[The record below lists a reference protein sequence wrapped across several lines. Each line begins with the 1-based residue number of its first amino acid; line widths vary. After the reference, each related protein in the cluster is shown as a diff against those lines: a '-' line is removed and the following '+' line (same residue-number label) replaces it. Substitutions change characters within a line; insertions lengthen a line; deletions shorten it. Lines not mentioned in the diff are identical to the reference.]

1 MEQKKCTFLL
11 MVGLLLERMF
21 CTNGNSSECP
31 LVIQPSTVVVRY
43 GDPVSVNC
51 TVPGDHEGIGWETSE
66 GSVDMVSNGQFVTWS
81 LESLTDWETRPKCF
95 GNFLINADYDQ
106 CDKKLNITVYKPSD
120 SVLISAVNHT
130 GPMLEGKKYQLQ
142 CEVQNIAPVQ
152 YLTVKWYKGETLENQ
167 TSYDALTKT
176 PVTVSSTV
184 LITPTSADDGAQY
197 SCVAELELGP
207 EGPQPPPS
215 YKSDPLNITV
225 HYKPRITECPDRM
238 MLREGESLDTLAS
251 CRAEGNPSPMVTWY
265 RDQSEFNSSTQL
277 TKRQGGQY
285 TLIAK
290 NTYGTANHTLKIE
303 VLYKPRI
310 TECPDHVKLREGESL
325 DTLVSCRAEGNPSP
339 MVTWYRDQSEFNSS
353 TQLTKR
359 QGGQYTLKAKNTY
372 GTANHTLGIEILYSS
387 ECPLMIQPPTVVVRY
402 GDPVSVNCT
411 VPGDHEGIGWE
422 ASEGSVDMKSN
433 VQFVTWSLET
443 LTDWEISPKCF
454 GNFLINGEPD
464 QCAKELN
471 ITVYKP
477 SDSVFIS
484 AMNHIGPMLEGK
496 QYQLRCEVQNIAP
509 VQYLTVKWY
518 KGETLENQTSYDALT
533 KTPVT
538 VSSTV
543 LITPTSAD
551 DGVQYSCVAELE
563 LGPEG
568 PQPPPSYKSD
578 PLNITVHYKPRI
590 TECLGHVKLRESE
603 SLDTL
608 ASCRAEGN
616 PSPMVTWYRD
626 QSEFNSSTQLTKRQG
641 GQYTLIAKN
650 TYGTANHTLEIEV
663 LYSSECPLMIQPST
677 VVVRYGDPVL
687 VNCTVPEDHEG
698 IGWEASEG
706 SVDRVEGVEF
716 VTWSLESLTDWV
728 ISPKCFGNFLINGE
742 PDQCDKKL
750 NITVYKPSDSVY
762 ISAVNHTGPMLEG
775 EQYQLQCEVQNIA
788 PVQYLT
794 VKWYKGETLENET
807 SYDALT
813 KTPVNVSST
822 LLVKPTSADDG
833 AQYSCVAVLELGPEG
848 PQPPPSYKS
857 DPLNITVHYKPRIT
871 KCLRNV
877 KLREG
882 ESLDTLAS
890 CRAEGNPSPMVKW
903 YRDQSEFNS
912 STQLTKRQGGQYT
925 LVAKNTYGTAN
936 HTLGIEIL
944 YSSECPLMIQPSTV
958 VVRYGDP
965 VSVNC
970 TVSGDHEGI
979 RWEASEESVD
989 MMPDVQFVTW
999 RLETLTDWETR
1010 PKCFGEF
1017 LINAELSQ
1025 CDKKLN
1031 ITVYKPLDSVSIS
1044 AMNHTGPM
1052 LEQEQYQ
1059 LQCEVQNIAPV
1070 QYLTVKWYKGE
1081 TLENQTSYDALTK
1094 TPVNVSSTLLITSTS
1109 ADDGAQYSCVAE
1121 LELGPEGP
1129 QPPPSN
1135 KSDPLNITVHYKPR
1149 ITECPDHVKLRE
1161 GESLDTLVSCRTE
1174 GNPSPMVTWYRD
1186 QSEFN
1191 SSTQLTKRQGGQYT
1205 LIAKNTYGTANQTLE
1220 IEVLY
1225 PPRFEQVKE
1234 WVNVTQG
1241 DEVILECLAEGNPS
1255 PVLTWETTAAE
1266 IPQVSTRRR
1275 QSNAIISRATS
1286 SNAGVYTCNATNDQ
1300 GMSSKTVTVTVME
1313 KGRTKL
1319 GYVYVLVILG
1329 IVFILVLIILSLR
1342 SKMKHRGNY
1351 NVTSIGRRASVEIPL
1366 NSCNSNGI
1374 ASCT

>member
-1 MEQKKCTFLL
+1 MEQKKCRFLL

-21 CTNGNSSECP
+21 CTNGNSSECS
-31 LVIQPSTVVVRY
+31 LMIQPSTVVVRF

-51 TVPGDHEGIGWETSE
+51 TVPGDHEGIGWEASE
-66 GSVDMVSNGQFVTWS
+66 GSVKVPAGTQYVTWS
-81 LESLTDWETRPKCF
+81 LETLTDWNIRPKCYA
-95 GNFLINADYDQ
+95 NFQTGPSSGIQ
-106 CDKKLNITVYKPSD
+106 CDEKLNITVYKPSD
-120 SVLISAVNHT
+120 SVFISAMNHI
-130 GPMLEGKKYQLQ
+130 GPMLEGKQYQLR

-167 TSYDALTKT
+167 TSYDALTKK

-197 SCVAELELGP
+197 RCVAVLELGP

-225 HYKPRITECPDRM
+225 HYKPRITECLGHVK
-238 MLREGESLDTLAS
+238 LREGESLDTLAS
-251 CRAEGNPSPMVTWY
+251 CRAEGNPFPMVTWY

-290 NTYGTANHTLKIE
+290 NTYGTANHTLEIE

-359 QGGQYTLKAKNTY
+359 QGGQYTLIAKNTYGTANHTLGIEILYKPRITECPDHVTLREGESLDTLVSCRAEGNPSPMVTWYRDQSEFNSSTQLTKRQGGQYTLIAKNTY

-387 ECPLMIQPPTVVVRY
+387 ECPLMIQPSTVVVRY

-422 ASEGSVDMKSN
+422 ASEGSVDMVSDS
-433 VQFVTWSLET
+433 QFVTWSLET
-443 LTDWEISPKCF
+443 LTDWEIRPKCYA
-454 GNFLINGEPD
+454 NFQTGPGFVF
-464 QCAKELN
+464 QCDTKLN
-471 ITVYKP
+471 ITVYKL
-477 SDSVFIS
+477 SDSVYIS
-484 AMNHIGPMLEGK
+484 AVNHTGPMLEGE
-496 QYQLRCEVQNIAP
+496 QYQLQCEVQNIAP

-518 KGETLENQTSYDALT
+518 KGETLENQTSYNALT

-538 VSSTV
+538 VSSTL
-543 LITPTSAD
+543 LIKPTSAD
-551 DGVQYSCVAELE
+551 DGAQYSCVAELE
-563 LGPEG
+563 LGPEE
-568 PQPPPSYKSD
+568 PQPPPSTKSD

-590 TECLGHVKLRESE
+590 TECPDRMMLREGK

-608 ASCRAEGN
+608 VSCRAEGN

-663 LYSSECPLMIQPST
+663 LYTSECPLMIQPFT
-677 VVVRYGDPVL
+677 VVVRYGDPVS
-687 VNCTVPEDHEG
+687 VNCTVSGTHEG

-706 SVDRVEGVEF
+706 TVDMVTEVQF
-716 VTWSLESLTDWV
+716 VTWRLETLTDWE
-728 ISPKCFGNFLINGE
+728 ISPKCFGNFLINAE
-742 PDQCDKKL
+742 HDQCDKKL

-788 PVQYLT
+788 PVQ
-794 VKWYKGETLENET
+794 N
-807 SYDALT
+807 
-813 KTPVNVSST
+813 
-822 LLVKPTSADDG
+822 
-833 AQYSCVAVLELGPEG
+833 
-848 PQPPPSYKS
+848 
-857 DPLNITVHYKPRIT
+857 
-871 KCLRNV
+871 
-877 KLREG
+877 
-882 ESLDTLAS
+882 
-890 CRAEGNPSPMVKW
+890 
-903 YRDQSEFNS
+903 
-912 STQLTKRQGGQYT
+912 
-925 LVAKNTYGTAN
+925 
-936 HTLGIEIL
+936 
-944 YSSECPLMIQPSTV
+944 
-958 VVRYGDP
+958 
-965 VSVNC
+965 
-970 TVSGDHEGI
+970 
-979 RWEASEESVD
+979 
-989 MMPDVQFVTW
+989 
-999 RLETLTDWETR
+999 
-1010 PKCFGEF
+1010 
-1017 LINAELSQ
+1017 
-1025 CDKKLN
+1025 
-1031 ITVYKPLDSVSIS
+1031 
-1044 AMNHTGPM
+1044 
-1052 LEQEQYQ
+1052 
-1059 LQCEVQNIAPV
+1059 
-1070 QYLTVKWYKGE
+1070 LTVKWYKGE

-1094 TPVNVSSTLLITSTS
+1094 TPVNVSSTLLVKPTS
-1109 ADDGAQYSCVAE
+1109 ADDGVQYSCVAV

-1129 QPPPSN
+1129 QPPPSY
-1135 KSDPLNITVHYKPR
+1135 KSDPLSITVH
-1149 ITECPDHVKLRE
+1149 
-1161 GESLDTLVSCRTE
+1161 
-1174 GNPSPMVTWYRD
+1174 
-1186 QSEFN
+1186 
-1191 SSTQLTKRQGGQYT
+1191 
-1205 LIAKNTYGTANQTLE
+1205 
-1220 IEVLY
+1220 Y

-1266 IPQVSTRRR
+1266 IPQVSTRGR
-1275 QSNAIISRATS
+1275 QSNATISRATS

-1342 SKMKHRGNY
+1342 SYMKHQGKY
-1351 NVTSIGRRASVEIPL
+1351 NVTPIYSPGRRDPVEIPL
-1366 NSCNSNGI
+1366 NSCNSNGT